1 MNAQRSTRR
10 HLTVRDLPAE
20 VADALE
26 DEKRRRGTSL
36 NRTVIDLLAQGLGG
50 APPAGAATGWR
61 RLAGTWSAADLA
73 RFEEAI
79 APAEGIDEE
88 LWR

>member
-1 MNAQRSTRR
+1 MNAQRSIKR
-10 HLTVRDLPAE
+10 HLTVRDLPPE
-20 VADALE
+20 VAEALE

-36 NRTVIDLLAQGLGG
+36 NRTVIDLLAQGLGVTS
-50 APPAGAATGWR
+50 AGRRSNGLA
-61 RLAGTWSAADLA
+61 RLAGTWTAAELA
-73 RFEEAI
+73 RFEEAV